1 MIYEKEKH
9 YIIPFGDVPSERA
22 EMPEISVDE
31 RRGNFLEVETGFPEE
46 MAVKEAKR
54 CLGCR
59 RCLGCALCWAEC
71 KPEAI
76 DFNIPDEELELEFDD
91 VIVTNGPDE
100 ELELEFDDV
109 IVTNGQDIAFHSF
122 NSRLGYGKYPDV
134 IIDLQFERMLSPTGP
149 TNGMVLSP
157 LDGRIPEN
165 VAIVQGHP
173 EDDEAHLFSSLVFGV
188 NASIICLD
196 NTQDLEITLISP
208 VCPSFQEQFLSSA
221 KHIPG
226 LEMIPGS
233 PISVEKGDDAQPLHL
248 AYSNNGEEHH
258 QAFDLIV
265 VLTKPKVSPE
275 QKALMK
281 SLS

>member
-1 MIYEKEKH
+1 MIYEKEKR
-9 YIIPFGDVPSERA
+9 YIIPFGDVPSKRA

-31 RRGNFLEVETGFPEE
+31 RRGNFLEVETGFPED
-46 MAVKEAKR
+46 MALKEAKR

-76 DFNIPDEELELEFDD
+76 DFNIPDE
-91 VIVTNGPDE
+91 I
-100 ELELEFDDV
+100 LELEFDDV
-109 IVTNGQDIAFHSF
+109 IVTNGQDNVFHSF

-149 TNGMVLSP
+149 TKGMVLSP
-157 LDGRIPEN
+157 LDGRIPKN

-173 EDDEAHLFSSLVFGV
+173 EDDETHLLSSLVFGV
-188 NASIICLD
+188 NASTIVLD
-196 NTQDLEITLISP
+196 NTQDLKVTLISP
-208 VCPSFQEQFLSSA
+208 LCSSFQEKYLSSA
-221 KHIPG
+221 ENIPG
-226 LEMIPGS
+226 LTMIPGA
-233 PISVEKGDDAQPLHL
+233 PISVEKGDDEEPLHL
-248 AYSNNGEEHH
+248 TYSNNGKEHH

-275 QKALMK
+275 QRVLMK
-281 SLS
+281 NLN